1 MKSLFFYETEIGTIS
16 IAEEDNFITE
26 ITFGM
31 SDEDKNISLTETSL
45 MKETVR
51 QIREYLGG
59 KRKSFD
65 LPIAPSGTEFRQKVW
80 SALQS
85 VPYGE
90 TRSYKEI
97 AVQIGNEN
105 ACRAVGMANNK
116 NPLPIIIP
124 CHRIVGSDG
133 KLVGYAGGLEIKEYL
148 LNLERTNN

>member
-31 SDEDKNISLTETSL
+31 GDEDKNIPLTETPL
-45 MKETVR
+45 TKETAR
-51 QIREYLGG
+51 QIREYLSG

-124 CHRIVGSDG
+124 CHRVVGSDG

-148 LNLERTNN
+148 LNLEKTNN